1 MAITNIG
8 TTREIWMVLTDRTKL
23 ARLMIL
29 QEVSQRDLA
38 KAVGWKSH
46 TYVGRIL
53 SGDVKTVTPEVAVR
67 IAHHL
72 GCVIDDLFTPRMS
85 NDERR
90 NVKPSKTR
98 TQVAA

>member
-8 TTREIWMVLTDRTKL
+8 TTREIWMVLTDRKKL
-23 ARLMIL
+23 ARLMVL
-29 QEVSQRDLA
+29 QGVSQRELA
-38 KAVGWKSH
+38 TALGWKSH

-53 SGDVKTVTPEVAVR
+53 SGDVKTVTPDAAVR

-85 NDERR
+85 TDARQ
-90 NVKPSKTR
+90 NVKQNKTG
-98 TQVAA
+98 TKVAA